1 MGRTDDQAA
10 IPPAEVRHRVANVFQ
25 LMATLGRLRVQRAE
39 DPETR
44 RQLAWLLDATAALGV
59 LQQRLLR
66 PGGDDFARFLEDM
79 APLWA
84 RRVEDRPVSI
94 KLEAEP
100 VAVSE
105 QVAAALAVIAH
116 ELVTNALA
124 HAFPDGRFGV
134 VRVELKRLETGR
146 AALTVADNG
155 VGYAPP
161 AVDDRRRLG
170 RWLIGG
176 LADQVRG
183 TLTTTV
189 EDGVVVRL
197 EFPQA

>member
-1 MGRTDDQAA
+1 MGRSDDQAA
-10 IPPAEVRHRVANVFQ
+10 ISPAEVRHRVANVFQ

-39 DPETR
+39 NPETR

-66 PGGDDFARFLEDM
+66 PGGDDFAGFLQDM

-84 RRVEDRPVSI
+84 RRVENRPVSI

-105 QVAAALAVIAH
+105 QVAAALAVIAQ

-124 HAFPDGRFGV
+124 HAFPDGRVGV
-134 VRVELKRLETGR
+134 VRIELKRLEAGR
-146 AALTVADNG
+146 AALSVADNG
-155 VGYAPP
+155 VGYAPS
-161 AVDDRRRLG
+161 AADDRRRLG
-170 RWLIGG
+170 LWLIGG
-176 LADQVRG
+176 LTDQVRG

-189 EDGVVVRL
+189 EGGVVVRL